1 MVASPVKTLFLPS
14 LLLLHIHLLHL
25 FIPSSAATYTNHT
38 GALSPMVL
46 CLPDQAA
53 ALLQLKRSFSVTNN
67 STAAFRS
74 WKAGEDCC
82 LWEGVRCGDADGRV
96 TWLDLGD
103 CGLESSR
110 LDPALFELISLEY
123 LNLGGNDFNVSEIPS
138 TGFER
143 LNNLTHLNLSTCNFA
158 GQVPA
163 QSIGQLT
170 NLVSLDISFHSE
182 IIEIWEDWREERWES
197 RSDQRKGRRM
207 GEWRTRL
214 SQASRR
220 RCFLPCSVAMAASI
234 CAGRRHRHQ
243 RWFRAQGRCRGG
255 GGELLHNLHR
265 HRFFVRPKHRSTSLE
280 VFDGSYL
287 FGGDFTHPWQ
297 LNLQNFTTLVAN
309 LSGLKELH
317 LGFLDISEQQTDLP
331 FCQLSSPIYES
342 LSRLRSLSVIDLQ
355 YNFLTGPV
363 PESFNNFSSL
373 TVLQLRYNNL
383 EGWVS
388 PLIFQNKKLV
398 VIDLH
403 RNPVLSGTLP
413 NFLVGSSLESLL
425 VGHTNFSGTIPSS
438 ISNLKSFKELGLDA
452 SGFFGDLPSSIDLS
466 FNMFEGPIPLP
477 RDSGTVLDYSNNHFS
492 SILPNISTQLRGTT
506 YFKASRNN
514 LSGNIPASFCTT
526 NLQVLDLS
534 YNFLSGSFP
543 PCLMEDANVLQVLN
557 LKQNQ
562 LHGELPHYINESCT
576 IEAIDFSDN
585 RIEGNLPRSL
595 ASCRKLEVLD
605 IQNNQI
611 NDSFP
616 CWMSVIPRL
625 QVLILKSNKFFG
637 QMTPTVAEES
647 TCEFP
652 SLRILDLAS
661 NNFSGTLKEEWFTRL
676 KSMITDFGNETSVME
691 YEGDQ
696 KQIYQVTTVLTN
708 KGSTIMME
716 KILRTFVFLDVSD
729 NAFHGSIPKSMGELV
744 LLHTLNMSHNS
755 LTGPIPSQLGR
766 LKQMEALDLSSNEL
780 SGVIPQE
787 LPSLDFLGM
796 LNLSYNRLEGKI
808 PESLHFSL
816 FANSSFLGNDALCG
830 PPLSKGCSNMTLPNV
845 IPSEKKSVDVMLFL
859 FSGIGFGLGFAI
871 AIEHGEFPLEDATY
885 TNHTGALPPAVPC
898 LPDQASALLQLKR
911 SFTITDD
918 STAAFR
924 SWNAGKDCC
933 RWEGVSCGDA
943 DGRVIWLDLGDC
955 GLESN
960 SLDPVLFKL
969 TSLEYLNLGGNDFN
983 ESEIPSA
990 GFERLSQVPV
1000 QSIGQLHSLV
1010 SLDISFS
1017 SDLIELFDH
1026 GYLINPWQM
1035 DLPNLTALV
1044 ANLSSL
1050 RSLNVIDLQYNY
1062 LTGPIPEYFANL
1074 SSLSVLQLGYNKL
1087 EGWVSPSIFQNK
1099 KLVTID
1105 LHRNPDLS
1113 GTLPNISADSS
1124 LESLLVG
1131 RTNFS
1136 GRIPSSISN
1145 IKSLKKLDLGASGF
1159 SGKLPSSIV
1168 RLDLSFN
1175 MFEGTIP
1182 LPQNSRF
1189 VLDYSNNRFS
1199 SIPTNISTQ
1208 LGYTAYF
1215 KASRNNLSG
1224 EIPSSFCSNNIQV
1237 LDLSYNFF
1245 SGSIPSCLFEDAN
1258 ALKVLNLKQNQLHGE
1273 LAHNINESCTLE
1285 ALDFSD
1291 NRIEGNLPR
1300 SLVSCRKLEVL
1311 DIQNNQINDSFPCWM
1326 RVIPR
1331 LQVLILKSNK
1341 FFGQVTPTVA
1351 EESTCEFP
1359 SLRILDLASNNFSG
1373 TLSEAWFMRL
1383 KSMMIESTNETLVME
1398 FEGDQQ
1404 VYQVN
1409 IVLTYKGSAIAISKI
1424 LRTFVFIDVSNNAF
1438 HGSIPESIGELV
1450 LLHALNMSHNSLTG
1464 PVPSPLGHLNQMEAL
1479 DLSSNELSGVI
1490 PQELASLDFLGTLN
1504 LSYNMLEGK
1513 IPESPHFSLF
1523 SNSSFLGNDALC
1535 GPPLSKG
1542 CNNMTLLNVI
1552 PSQKKSVDVM
1562 LFLFSGI
1569 GFGLGF
1575 AIAIVIAWGFP
1586 IRRRSPARQRAL

>member
-1 MVASPVKTLFLPS
+1 MMTSQTKMLLMLS
-14 LLLLHIHLLHL
+14 LLLHLL
-25 FIPSSAATYTNHT
+25 IPSS
-38 GALSPMVL
+38 
-46 CLPDQAA
+46 
-53 ALLQLKRSFSVTNN
+53 
-67 STAAFRS
+67 
-74 WKAGEDCC
+74 
-82 LWEGVRCGDADGRV
+82 
-96 TWLDLGD
+96 
-103 CGLESSR
+103 SS
-110 LDPALFELISLEY
+110 
-123 LNLGGNDFNVSEIPS
+123 
-138 TGFER
+138 
-143 LNNLTHLNLSTCNFA
+143 
-158 GQVPA
+158 
-163 QSIGQLT
+163 
-170 NLVSLDISFHSE
+170 
-182 IIEIWEDWREERWES
+182 
-197 RSDQRKGRRM
+197 
-207 GEWRTRL
+207 
-214 SQASRR
+214 
-220 RCFLPCSVAMAASI
+220 
-234 CAGRRHRHQ
+234 
-243 RWFRAQGRCRGG
+243 
-255 GGELLHNLHR
+255 
-265 HRFFVRPKHRSTSLE
+265 
-280 VFDGSYL
+280 
-287 FGGDFTHPWQ
+287 
-297 LNLQNFTTLVAN
+297 
-309 LSGLKELH
+309 
-317 LGFLDISEQQTDLP
+317 
-331 FCQLSSPIYES
+331 
-342 LSRLRSLSVIDLQ
+342 
-355 YNFLTGPV
+355 
-363 PESFNNFSSL
+363 
-373 TVLQLRYNNL
+373 
-383 EGWVS
+383 
-388 PLIFQNKKLV
+388 
-398 VIDLH
+398 
-403 RNPVLSGTLP
+403 
-413 NFLVGSSLESLL
+413 
-425 VGHTNFSGTIPSS
+425 
-438 ISNLKSFKELGLDA
+438 
-452 SGFFGDLPSSIDLS
+452 
-466 FNMFEGPIPLP
+466 
-477 RDSGTVLDYSNNHFS
+477 
-492 SILPNISTQLRGTT
+492 
-506 YFKASRNN
+506 
-514 LSGNIPASFCTT
+514 
-526 NLQVLDLS
+526 
-534 YNFLSGSFP
+534 
-543 PCLMEDANVLQVLN
+543 
-557 LKQNQ
+557 
-562 LHGELPHYINESCT
+562 
-576 IEAIDFSDN
+576 
-585 RIEGNLPRSL
+585 
-595 ASCRKLEVLD
+595 
-605 IQNNQI
+605 
-611 NDSFP
+611 
-616 CWMSVIPRL
+616 
-625 QVLILKSNKFFG
+625 
-637 QMTPTVAEES
+637 
-647 TCEFP
+647 
-652 SLRILDLAS
+652 
-661 NNFSGTLKEEWFTRL
+661 
-676 KSMITDFGNETSVME
+676 
-691 YEGDQ
+691 
-696 KQIYQVTTVLTN
+696 
-708 KGSTIMME
+708 
-716 KILRTFVFLDVSD
+716 
-729 NAFHGSIPKSMGELV
+729 
-744 LLHTLNMSHNS
+744 
-755 LTGPIPSQLGR
+755 
-766 LKQMEALDLSSNEL
+766 
-780 SGVIPQE
+780 
-787 LPSLDFLGM
+787 
-796 LNLSYNRLEGKI
+796 
-808 PESLHFSL
+808 
-816 FANSSFLGNDALCG
+816 
-830 PPLSKGCSNMTLPNV
+830 
-845 IPSEKKSVDVMLFL
+845 
-859 FSGIGFGLGFAI
+859 
-871 AIEHGEFPLEDATY
+871 ATY

-990 GFERLSQVPV
+990 GFERLK
-1000 QSIGQLHSLV
+1000 
-1010 SLDISFS
+1010 
-1017 SDLIELFDH
+1017 
-1026 GYLINPWQM
+1026 
-1035 DLPNLTALV
+1035 
-1044 ANLSSL
+1044 
-1050 RSLNVIDLQYNY
+1050 
-1062 LTGPIPEYFANL
+1062 YFANL

-1285 ALDFSD
+1285 ALDFND